1 MAFGVIESTSVGENL
16 ALDAWLRGCLSTQS
30 RPSASPAAMP
40 THAPLR
46 PLPAAVQPAQLDGR
60 DIRTGFLGA
69 LRDFSSRPAFPV
81 QNLAHE
87 FFSLS
92 VNYFTH
98 PTVGGCSDMA
108 RFDQRRG

>member
-1 MAFGVIESTSVGENL
+1 MEPRLSPHRIWKSA
-16 ALDAWLRGCLSTQS
+16 ALS
-30 RPSASPAAMP
+30 RRTWKA
-40 THAPLR
+40 
-46 PLPAAVQPAQLDGR
+46 

-98 PTVGGCSDMA
+98 PTVGGCSNVA
-108 RFDQRRG
+108 GFDRRRG